1 MRPARFAAGPH
12 AAAGPVRALVRA
24 VLLPLALLVAG
35 CGGADDAPHP
45 TRLLVFGVDGAD
57 WDRALPLVRQGKM
70 PALERLWKTGTR
82 RTLRSLP
89 PGPDGQERLSPTI
102 WTTAATGM
110 LPERHGIFHFV
121 TRTAEGMQPVTS
133 NQRRSAAL
141 WNMVSARGLTVGVIG
156 WLVTW
161 PAEPVNGYVV
171 SSYMPFIFKWAQDPA
186 GRPIKGTI
194 VSGVPDQ
201 VYPAELQGVLE
212 DLKVAPDSIPD
223 AELAARFTRTALPA
237 ARDEEAEKS
246 LDGMRWS
253 WAADAT
259 YERVYEWLAENPPV
273 GRRPDLEM
281 VYFASVDVVSH
292 RFWKYMEPDTYV
304 LGEVPSEEIAAYGQ
318 SVESAYRSLDG
329 VLTEVLARE
338 EEPSRVIVLSD
349 HGFSENR
356 RAEELQRTTSSGW
369 HRPQGILVAS
379 GPGFRRGEMVGEG
392 SVVDVAPTV
401 LYALGLPVA
410 REMDGRPALELFDEA
425 TASREP
431 ETIASWEPEVER
443 FREATP
449 VTSPVDDEILERLR
463 TLGYLD

>member
-1 MRPARFAAGPH
+1 MGAARPAAGLMRAAGL
-12 AAAGPVRALVRA
+12 AALVCG
-24 VLLPLALLVAG
+24 LGLVAA
-35 CGGADDAPHP
+35 CGGSQEAERP
-45 TRLLVFGVDGAD
+45 TRVLVFGVDGAD
-57 WDRALPLVRQGKM
+57 WDRAVPLMRQGKM
-70 PALERLWKTGTR
+70 PTIARLWRTGAR
-82 RTLRSLP
+82 QTLRSLP
-89 PGPDGQERLSPTI
+89 LGPQGEERLSPTI
-102 WTTAATGM
+102 WTSAATGM
-110 LPERHGIFHFV
+110 LPEQHGIFHFV
-121 TRTAEGMQPVTS
+121 TQTSEGMQPVTS
-133 NQRRSAAL
+133 NQRRTAAL

-171 SSYMPFIFKWAQDPA
+171 SSYTPFIFRWAEDPA
-186 GRPIKGTI
+186 GRPIKGTL
-194 VSGVPDQ
+194 VDGVPDQ
-201 VYPAELQGVLE
+201 VYPPELQGVLE
-212 DLKVAPDSIPD
+212 DLKVVPDSVPD
-223 AELAARFTRTALPA
+223 GELASRFTRVPLPEARAEDTA
-237 ARDEEAEKS
+237 KS

-259 YERVYEWLAENPPV
+259 YKRAYDWLADNPPT

-292 RFWKYMEPDTYV
+292 RFWKYMEPDTYL
-304 LGEVPSEEIAAYGQ
+304 LGEVPREEIEAYGQ

-329 VLTEVLARE
+329 VLAGVLARE

-356 RAEELQRTTSSGW
+356 RPEQLRRTTSSGW
-369 HRPQGILVAS
+369 HRPQGILLAS

-410 REMDGRPALELFDEA
+410 REMDGVPARELFDES
-425 TASREP
+425 TAAREP
-431 ETIASWEPEVER
+431 ETIESWEPEVES
-443 FREATP
+443 FRQATP